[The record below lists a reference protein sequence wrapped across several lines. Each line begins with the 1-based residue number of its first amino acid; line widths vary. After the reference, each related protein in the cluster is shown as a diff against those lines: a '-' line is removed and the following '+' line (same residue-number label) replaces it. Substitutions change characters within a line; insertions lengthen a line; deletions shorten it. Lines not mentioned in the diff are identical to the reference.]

1 MYKESLSKKDKKH
14 NQQAFYTYAANKTDV
29 VDRRDADARICFERK
44 PYYMIQNERILN
56 EEEGR
61 EETDDTGDC

>member
-1 MYKESLSKKDKKH
+1 MIKKPISKKDKKH

-44 PYYMIQNERILN
+44 PYYMIQNERIRD
-56 EEEGR
+56 GR
-61 EETDDTGDC
+61 EEDTDYSADY